1 MSRMY
6 TTTGWGK
13 TAKGGKFEKL
23 SFQRKQGGE
32 LDITFREVI

>member
-23 SFQRKQGGE
+23 SFKRNKGGE
-32 LDITFREVI
+32 FDITFREAI